1 MIRGI
6 LRVGASS
13 ARVAEVR
20 TALARIGILEDY
32 EGHLE
37 HFNTRKFSA
46 EEMLFDDGLAEA
58 LRAFQQSRGIV
69 PSGDIDELTLRE
81 LREASYTLGARVL
94 SYQPGQLMVGDDV
107 TQLQSQLHELGF
119 YQHRVDGRFG
129 PDTHEAVANFQLDT
143 GLEDDGI
150 CGPETLRALSLLGRR
165 ITGGSAHNIR
175 EREHVRQAGP
185 HLSGKRVVIDPALGG
200 DDQGMVVAGAFGD
213 IHEEEILWDLAG
225 RIEGRMVAAG
235 METILSRTRG
245 DNPST
250 KSRADL
256 ANGFGA
262 DVVISLK
269 LDRYPNEKANGTATF
284 YFGSEKGQSSM
295 TGEVLSG
302 YIQREIAARTDLQ
315 NCHNHARTWEMLR
328 MTQMPTVE
336 VVLGYL
342 TNPGDVAVLTDP
354 KQRDAIA
361 EAIVVAVKRLYLLES
376 DDLPTGTYSFSDLLG
391 AERA

>member
-1 MIRGI
+1 MRGT
-6 LRVGASS
+6 LRVGDSS

-20 TALARIGILEDY
+20 SALARIGLIEGY
-32 EGHLE
+32 EGELGDW
-37 HFNTRKFSA
+37 NTRQFSKQ
-46 EEMLFDDGLAEA
+46 EMLFDEALAET

-69 PSGDIDELTLRE
+69 PSGAIDDVTLRE

-94 SYQPGQLMVGDDV
+94 SYQPNQILVGDDV
-107 TQLQSQLHELGF
+107 GQLQNQLHELGF

-129 PDTHEAVANFQLDT
+129 QLTHEAVANFQLDT
-143 GLEDDGI
+143 GLEDDGV
-150 CGPETLRALSLLGRR
+150 CGPDTLRALSLLGRR
-165 ITGGSAHNIR
+165 ITGGSAHAIR

-200 DDQGMVVAGAFGD
+200 ADHGMTVAGRYGE
-213 IHEEEILWDLAG
+213 ITEEAILWDLAQ

-250 KSRADL
+250 KARADL

-269 LDRYPNEKANGTATF
+269 LDRYPNDKANGSAAF
-284 YFGSEKGQSSM
+284 YFGSEHGSSSM
-295 TGEVLSG
+295 TGETLSDF
-302 YIQREIAARTDLQ
+302 IQREIAARTDLR
-315 NCHNHARTWEMLR
+315 NCRNHGRTWDMLR

-336 VVLGYL
+336 VVPGYL
-342 TNPGDVAVLTDP
+342 SNPGDVAVLTNP

-361 EAIVVAVKRLYLLES
+361 EAIVVAVKRLYLMEM
-376 DDLPTGTYSFSDLLG
+376 DDQPTGTYTFSDLLR
-391 AERA
+391 AENV